1 MISNVEA
8 KMKSTT
14 IITLL
19 ICFSLIG
26 SRQILAQARN
36 EFAFSLGAGSLQ
48 VEPDGGANV
57 VFSFSYRFHITQHI
71 SAEGAL
77 DAFFYN
83 QMSGPS
89 DNRHVYR
96 DGNLG
101 AEVAVAYYFL
111 PNRDTNRFLPFIN
124 VGIGKNTTDWTEIRA
139 HPYYRFGGGFQY
151 NMSDKWGL
159 RVEIRND
166 LLKDLY
172 LAKKPNANLISAR
185 LGIVRRF

>member
-1 MISNVEA
+1 
-8 KMKSTT
+8 MKFTP
-14 IITLL
+14 ITLL
-19 ICFSLIG
+19 ICFSLMG

-36 EFAFSLGAGSLQ
+36 EFAFSLGAGYLQ

-77 DAFFYN
+77 DAFFYK
-83 QMSGPS
+83 QMTDPS
-89 DNRHVYR
+89 DNGQVVS
-96 DGNLG
+96 DGYLG
-101 AEVAVAYYFL
+101 AEAAVAYYFL

-124 VGIGKNTTDWTEIRA
+124 VGIGKNTTDFTEIPA

-159 RVEIRND
+159 RAEIRDD

-172 LAKKPNANLISAR
+172 GARKPNANLISAR